1 MENNLLMEASSVL
14 FIVTVHFVNHQQVFH
29 ITIRIVVR
37 FPWQTLL

>member
-14 FIVTVHFVNHQQVFH
+14 FIVAVHFVNHQQVCH
-29 ITIRIVVR
+29 VTIGVVVR